1 MATKGQV
8 SASTGVDYD
17 SPKTRFKINA
27 STCGICFVPIEVQ
40 VTPGKPVSLRRENL
54 TLARINFALTASES
68 GLKEKTL
75 ALNAGGAS
83 IVFAKSGKESIT
95 VSQNERKCKSTLE
108 I

>member
-1 MATKGQV
+1 MDNNQISWRPKGKFLLPQAWIMILRRRD
-8 SASTGVDYD
+8 SKLMHQLAAFAS
-17 SPKTRFKINA
+17 
-27 STCGICFVPIEVQ
+27 
-40 VTPGKPVSLRRENL
+40 SLSKFRENL